1 MGVGVGQKRNGE
13 RRVCDEGGVCERN
26 RLGPNLELAFPP
38 RVREGASAN
47 ALLRGFGVGS
57 GGFGVG
63 VVGCNKSYR
72 CSAREVR
79 RPGDRVRCIAALRRG

>member
-1 MGVGVGQKRNGE
+1 MRE
-13 RRVCDEGGVCERN
+13 VCVSEIVRT
-26 RLGPNLELAFPP
+26 NLELNDLP

-47 ALLRGFGVGS
+47 ALLRSIGVGS

-63 VVGCNKSYR
+63 GVGCNKSYR